1 MLVAL
6 LRSFIAV
13 YVFMWIA
20 GIILAIPDFSYFDS
34 TDSKNAV

>member
-1 MLVAL
+1 MLAAL

-20 GIILAIPDFSYFDS
+20 GIILAIPDFYFIFF
-34 TDSKNAV
+34 VL